1 MSNGEDHRAARAG
14 LGAGR
19 STAAKFAIFP
29 SPLVGISLSLSFHP
43 PQSVS
48 LPSRSLRL
56 ARALSP
62 MHKAV
67 VAEGKRSEGPS
78 ELAGRC
84 LRAKEAEYTV
94 EISSDPPRQLTVS
107 QSLLWQCVHTA

>member
-1 MSNGEDHRAARAG
+1 
-14 LGAGR
+14 
-19 STAAKFAIFP
+19 
-29 SPLVGISLSLSFHP
+29 
-43 PQSVS
+43 
-48 LPSRSLRL
+48 
-56 ARALSP
+56 